1 MGVDDAVAR
10 PEYPRPQFVRPD
22 WLNLNGAWEFAFD
35 DADEGARQGWH
46 DGRTLP
52 RRIVVPFPYQSA
64 LSGIDDK
71 AIHEVVWYARPVAIP
86 ASWAGRRVLLHFG
99 ALDYRATVWLNGRE
113 VGHNEGG
120 HVPFRFDIT
129 PYLRGGEN
137 RLVVRAEDRQD
148 PRQPRGKQAVDGLP
162 SGIDYYCT
170 TGIWQTVWLEPV
182 PALHIDELSV
192 TPLAEERALDLRVY
206 LHAPAGAWTVVVEAL
221 DGGVVVAG
229 AEQETRGATARLRL
243 TIPHATLWS
252 PATPQLYDLR
262 VRLLQGDRVVDEVG
276 SYAGLRSVELRDGR
290 VLLNGQPTYLA
301 MVLDQGYWP
310 GGLLAAPSDDALRAD
325 VEWAK
330 RFGFNG
336 ARKHQKVEDPR
347 WLYWCDRL
355 GLLVW
360 GEMPNARAWSSQAED
375 RLAAEWERAVRRD
388 YNHPCVITW
397 APLNESMG
405 FPGLREDHPGQ
416 YAFIERLVALTR
428 RLDPSRPIV
437 DNDGWEHTDVTDI
450 CAIHDYTPT
459 AEGLRTRYEETLR
472 GGPLPATLWG
482 EQGGGTRLFA
492 RGSGYHGQP
501 VMLTEVGGF
510 LMLPPQVGAA
520 QRDPL
525 YAYYA
530 SFRTPDE
537 LLEKYRDLMRG
548 LRALPFVAGFCYTQL
563 TDIAQETNGLLTDDR
578 RPKVAPERIAALHH
592 APVDDASQGSTVSEK
607 ESELVSPV
615 TPAGGACHLESDADA

>member
-1 MGVDDAVAR
+1 VGVDSVVAR
-10 PEYPRPQFVRPD
+10 PDYPRPQFVRPD

-35 DADEGARQGWH
+35 DGDEGAWQGWH
-46 DGRTLP
+46 DGRALP

-86 ASWAGRRVLLHFG
+86 ASWAGRHVLLHFG
-99 ALDYRATVWLNGRE
+99 AVDYRATVWLNGQE

-120 HVPFRFDIT
+120 HVPFQFDIT
-129 PYLRGGEN
+129 PYLQGGEN
-137 RLVVRAEDRQD
+137 RLVVRVEDPQD
-148 PRQPRGKQAVDGLP
+148 PHQPRGKQAVDGLP

-182 PALHIDELSV
+182 PALRIDELRITSLV
-192 TPLAEERALDLRVY
+192 EERALELRVY
-206 LHAPAGAWTVVVEAL
+206 LHAPAGAWTVAVEAL
-221 DGGVVVAG
+221 DGGAVVAG
-229 AEQETRGATARLRL
+229 TAQQTTGATVRLRL
-243 TIPHATLWS
+243 AIPHATLWS
-252 PATPQLYDLR
+252 PTTPHLYDLR
-262 VRLLQGDRVVDEVG
+262 VRLLHGGQVVDEVG
-276 SYAGLRSVELRDGR
+276 SYAGLRSIELRDGR

-325 VEWAK
+325 VAWVK
-330 RFGFNG
+330 QFGFNG

-360 GEMPNARAWSSQAED
+360 GEMPNARAWSARAED

-388 YNHPCVITW
+388 DNHPCIITW

-416 YAFIERLVALTR
+416 YAFVERLVALTR
-428 RLDPSRPIV
+428 RLDPSRPVV

-459 AEGLRTRYEETLR
+459 AEGLRARYAETLR

-482 EQGGGTRLFA
+482 DQGGDTRLFA

-510 LMLPPQVGAA
+510 LMRPPHFPAA

-525 YAYYA
+525 YSYYA
-530 SFRTPDE
+530 SFRTPAE
-537 LLEKYRDLMRG
+537 LLEKYRDLIRG

-563 TDIAQETNGLLTDDR
+563 TDIAQERNGLLTDDR
-578 RPKVAPERIAALHH
+578 RPKVPPEHIAALHH
-592 APVDDASQGSTVSEK
+592 ALVDDAMHGSTVSEK
-607 ESELVSPV
+607 ES
-615 TPAGGACHLESDADA
+615 D